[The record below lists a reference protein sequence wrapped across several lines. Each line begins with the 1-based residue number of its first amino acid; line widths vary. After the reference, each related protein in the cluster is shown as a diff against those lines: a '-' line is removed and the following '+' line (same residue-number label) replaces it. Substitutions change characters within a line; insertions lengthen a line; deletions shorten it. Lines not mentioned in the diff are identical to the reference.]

1 MNLFRKKYLSFILFI
16 VAATAPVIIF
26 LYEIKKIGG
35 IRDIFDVD
43 DENESI

>member
-1 MNLFRKKYLSFILFI
+1 MTRKYYSAVLIISAIL
-16 VAATAPVIIF
+16 APVFIF

-43 DENESI
+43 DEDESI